1 MDKTALK
8 ALFGCLVLMAAY
20 AVIKADPSSIRHEL
34 PQAVIAANEGEAVSS
49 EPELIS
55 EAPEELA
62 ESNAARVNMEVPD
75 EALSMVERIKIV
87 QDLLPKNG
95 QLKFSGSAE
104 AHHLH
109 PALLRAGL
117 ELGHLKE
124 VWLKDPSER
133 KLAFDF
139 YEDCTFD
146 DRLFESV
153 RALCYVNAIEVSVYL
168 KKTDQVLAWTVNNS
182 VQNLASRLMAN

>member
-20 AVIKADPSSIRHEL
+20 AVVKINPSSMRHEL
-34 PQAVIAANEGEAVSS
+34 VEAVPLAVDTATAPS
-49 EPELIS
+49 PEQTS
-55 EAPEELA
+55 GDRAVD
-62 ESNAARVNMEVPD
+62 ESADAAVVDIQVPD
-75 EALSMVERIKIV
+75 AALSMVERIKIV

-95 QLKFSGSAE
+95 QIKFNGPDE

-117 ELGHLKE
+117 EMGHLKE
-124 VWLKDPSER
+124 IWLKEPAER

-139 YEDCTFD
+139 YEDCTFN
-146 DRLFESV
+146 DRLFDSV

-168 KKTDQVLAWTVNNS
+168 KKTDQVLAWTVDNS
-182 VQNLASRLMAN
+182 VQSLASHLMTN